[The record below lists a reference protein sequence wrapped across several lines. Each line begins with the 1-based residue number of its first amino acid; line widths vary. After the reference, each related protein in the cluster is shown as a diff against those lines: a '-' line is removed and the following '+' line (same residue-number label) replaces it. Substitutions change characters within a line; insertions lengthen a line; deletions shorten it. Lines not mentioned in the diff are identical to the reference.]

1 MPKWVQNGVDNVVDS
16 FWPDVKEEAKM
27 KVLSGTHAMV
37 PIVEGE
43 PPSCCPNPYYVI
55 RAYFLY
61 HMFPSDKT
69 MWGSFKDPVWWA
81 FTLIA
86 LVPVFGISQMFYF
99 VVFFLID
106 WADEYQ
112 IVRFI
117 LGFKGLSFVTT
128 GVLPALIASI
138 QYYICT
144 AHTGKCY
151 SEGPGEPLWT
161 YIVFVVQ
168 VLIVWIAF
176 AILPFTYKKGARKLI
191 VRGRI
196 MRKYDRNGNGVLS
209 PEEARDYYRRRDTKK
224 KAARAA
230 AAKASR
236 KSKKAKNSD
245 ISFSDDDE
253 STNDA
258 GLGFYGTRCCCCTRF
273 YGRGGALRWF
283 IFYDIFILLIAI
295 IILALPLY
303 IGPTP
308 VQDNDADGDGAKDGV
323 VEDTWKFR
331 ASLQFA
337 KIAYG
342 LLSFPFVMFNLPLM
356 GKFLTHAQPTAY
368 NRNGTTVPYVKPK
381 KVPDVEELSSDDGE
395 GAGEA
400 AHKEFSKLKLISKR
414 FRGSEETPTPSEE
427 EYDDDESSIS
437 SQDGEG
443 GRPKSRRERIASRLR
458 LRGKGSSK
466 KGSDD
471 DSDDDYT
478 YLTADE
484 DDEDSDDGYDGYGS
498 GSGSASASS

>member
-1 MPKWVQNGVDNVVDS
+1 MQAGVDNILDRALDYTGNVVKGHVKDPEMPKWVQNGVDNVVDS

-43 PPSCCPNPYYVI
+43 RPSCCPNPYYVI

-99 VVFFLID
+99 IVFFLID

-128 GVLPALIASI
+128 GVLPALIASV

-161 YIVFVVQ
+161 YVVFVVQ

-209 PEEARDYYRRRDTKK
+209 PEEARDYYRRRDEEG
-224 KAARAA
+224 R
-230 AAKASR
+230 R
-236 KSKKAKNSD
+236 K
-245 ISFSDDDE
+245 
-253 STNDA
+253 
-258 GLGFYGTRCCCCTRF
+258 
-273 YGRGGALRWF
+273 GA
-283 IFYDIFILLIAI
+283 
-295 IILALPLY
+295 
-303 IGPTP
+303 
-308 VQDNDADGDGAKDGV
+308 
-323 VEDTWKFR
+323 
-331 ASLQFA
+331 
-337 KIAYG
+337 
-342 LLSFPFVMFNLPLM
+342 
-356 GKFLTHAQPTAY
+356 
-368 NRNGTTVPYVKPK
+368 
-381 KVPDVEELSSDDGE
+381 
-395 GAGEA
+395 
-400 AHKEFSKLKLISKR
+400 
-414 FRGSEETPTPSEE
+414 EE
-427 EYDDDESSIS
+427 EERKEEKGQELGPLLLGRRVDRRDWS
-437 SQDGEG
+437 
-443 GRPKSRRERIASRLR
+443 GRPRDKLLLLHPLLRPGRRAPLVYLLRRVYSPHRHHHSCPPALHWAHSRPGQRC
-458 LRGKGSSK
+458 
-466 KGSDD
+466 
-471 DSDDDYT
+471 
-478 YLTADE
+478 
-484 DDEDSDDGYDGYGS
+484 
-498 GSGSASASS
+498 